1 MGYLTQERSQHDKRS
16 VTVKLTDKAHAV
28 VAQVKALEDHNAK
41 AFSEYI
47 DEPKVEEVCQALQR
61 LERTWADYIHYGTD

>member
-1 MGYLTQERSQHDKRS
+1 MQ
-16 VTVKLTDKAHAV
+16 LTDKARAV
-28 VAQVKALEDHNAK
+28 VKQVKALEDHNAT

-61 LERTWADYIHYGTD
+61 LERTWADYIHYGGE